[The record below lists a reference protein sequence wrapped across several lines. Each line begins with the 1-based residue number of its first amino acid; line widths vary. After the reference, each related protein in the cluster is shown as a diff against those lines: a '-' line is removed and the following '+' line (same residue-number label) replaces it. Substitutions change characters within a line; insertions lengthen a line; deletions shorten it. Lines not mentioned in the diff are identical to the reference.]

1 MSLPLAALVAVLALG
16 LAGKPVT
23 KVGDTPDGLRIIPVS
38 RTPEPATTLLTIAV
52 PEPGKVVNHPVWIQF
67 RIDGYPLGSDSQFDR
82 ADEIA
87 NSKMGQTV
95 HVVIDNLPYFP
106 VNEPAIDPFDE
117 QGYFYDQ
124 SYKFEVPYQLDWG
137 LHTIRI
143 FPARSF
149 GESLKGERVFHSSFF
164 YVGSYDERA
173 GMDLSKPYV
182 TYNEPSDQFTLVEG
196 KPVLLDFCLTN
207 CELSQDGYKV
217 RVTIDGKSTRI
228 LTSLQ
233 PYYIYG
239 LKSGEHTIR
248 LELINAQNVRVPGIF
263 NDNERTINVY

>member
-1 MSLPLAALVAVLALG
+1 MSLPLAALVAALALG
-16 LAGKPVT
+16 LAGKPVIN
-23 KVGDTPDGLRIIPVS
+23 VGDDGIRIIPVT

-52 PEPGKVVNHPVWIQF
+52 PEPGKVVKSPVWIQF
-67 RIDGYPLGSDSQFDR
+67 RVDGYPLGSDSQFDR

-106 VNEPAIDPFDE
+106 VNGPSIDPLDE

-137 LHTIRI
+137 LHTVRV

-164 YVGSYDERA
+164 YVGTYEDTP

-182 TYNEPSDQFTLVEG
+182 TYNEPSDQFALVEG
-196 KPVLLDFCLTN
+196 KPILLDFCLTN

-217 RVTIDGKSTRI
+217 RMTIDGKSTRT
-228 LTSLQ
+228 LTSWQ

-239 LKSGEHTIR
+239 LKSGDHTIR
-248 LELINAQNVRVPGIF
+248 LELINAQNARVPGIF
-263 NDNERTINVY
+263 NDTERAITVY